1 MIDARSLPADKR
13 MLVSHLVGRV
23 VLQRCAEVLD
33 PLGIAVMPLKG
44 LWLQHFVYGPSGAR
58 LITDVDVLVLPERY
72 REAQQ
77 GLLRAGWKLRAAE
90 VSESTFFAPG
100 LGLPLDL
107 HKHLYTRGA
116 FRASAT
122 RIFARGT
129 PDSDAFDCPVM
140 LPDPLDV
147 FSHLVGHALKGAGAW
162 RGNGNELRDIPR
174 LIAEFEL
181 SPQLCAARLQEDGLT
196 RAARFVLPLLHSEGS
211 SAAAEILACLPR
223 DPVGVSL
230 EHVVHALWRAHS
242 NGRYAHTVAGFM
254 LDSSMPRGAYALCL
268 RVMDSISSS
277 RTAHI
282 G

>member
-1 MIDARSLPADKR
+1 VIDARSLPADKR

-23 VLQRCAEVLD
+23 VLQRCAEVLH
-33 PLGIAVMPLKG
+33 PLGIEVMPLKG
-44 LWLQHFVYGPSGAR
+44 LWLQHFVYGPSGSR

-72 REAQQ
+72 REAQRALEQ
-77 GLLRAGWKLRAAE
+77 AGWKLRAEE

-116 FRASAT
+116 FRASAA
-122 RIFARGT
+122 RIMSRGV
-129 PDSDAFDCPVM
+129 PNSDAFECPIL

-147 FSHLVGHALKGAGAW
+147 FSHLVGHALKSAGAW
-162 RGNGNELRDIPR
+162 RGTGNELTDIPR
-174 LIAEFEL
+174 LIEVFKL
-181 SPQLCAARLQEDGLT
+181 SPQLCAARLQEDGLA
-196 RAARFVLPLLHSEGS
+196 RAARFVLPLLRSEGNA
-211 SAAAEILACLPR
+211 AAAEILVCLPR

-242 NGRYAHTVAGFM
+242 GRRYAHTVAGFM
-254 LDSSMPRGAYALCL
+254 LDSSMLRGTYALCL
-268 RVMDSISSS
+268 RIMDSVRGT
-277 RTAHI
+277 RTATV

>member
-23 VLQRCAEVLD
+23 VLQRCVEVLE

-44 LWLQHFVYGPSGAR
+44 LWLQHFVYGPSGPR

-72 REAQQ
+72 REAQAALVQ
-77 GLLRAGWKLRAAE
+77 AGWTLQAE
-90 VSESTFFAPG
+90 EISESTLFAPG

-116 FRASAT
+116 FRASAQ
-122 RIFARGT
+122 RIFSRGV
-129 PDSDAFDCPVM
+129 PNSDAFDCPVM
-140 LPDPLDV
+140 LPEPLDV

-162 RGNGNELRDIPR
+162 RGNGNELTDIPK
-174 LIAEFEL
+174 LIEAFKL

-196 RAARFVLPLLHSEGS
+196 RAARFVLPLVRSEGG
-211 SAAAEILACLPR
+211 SAVAEILACLPR

-242 NGRYAHTVAGFM
+242 SGRYAHTVAGFM
-254 LDSSMPRGAYALCL
+254 LDSSMLRGAYALCL
-268 RVMDSISSS
+268 RVLDNVGST
-277 RTAHI
+277 RKV
-282 G
+282 